1 MVGQRHA
8 FIQHNPDS
16 RHVSA
21 SLREAIDG
29 PIRAVL
35 GVLGGHP
42 RELGTPTL
50 VELTLVAEQV
60 SQLNA
65 TVATGFGKA
74 DLAGFQQ
81 LDQHRPGYA
90 QQIDCLLGGQQ
101 LAKRLQRH
109 RFARTER
116 RDCPDYDVAKLC
128 GQMEGLARLIH
139 QRELGIAAL
148 SVEELDRNFGD
159 GRISSAPATLSRHIQ
174 RVRGIEVAPRV
185 LQDAFGGTHPDRGRI
200 GSSTQPFVVVVVAD
214 VAQSDRFHLAG
225 HCRHRVHLAVAFWR
239 LPRSGN
245 DPTGPNHLDDL
256 ARSLRAVV
264 VAAPAGVTHGQH
276 DRRPGLQWS
285 DAYGQAEAVRTALE
299 GEVAA
304 DHNSDRGIVDRIA
317 KISDEQNRVSLAGSD
332 GRPTGVICC
341 LDRVT
346 TVNAAALTRAP

>member
-185 LQDAFGGTHPDRGRI
+185 LQDVFGGTHPERGRI
-200 GSSTQPFVVVVVAD
+200 GA
-214 VAQSDRFHLAG
+214 
-225 HCRHRVHLAVAFWR
+225 
-239 LPRSGN
+239 
-245 DPTGPNHLDDL
+245 
-256 ARSLRAVV
+256 
-264 VAAPAGVTHGQH
+264 
-276 DRRPGLQWS
+276 
-285 DAYGQAEAVRTALE
+285 
-299 GEVAA
+299 
-304 DHNSDRGIVDRIA
+304 
-317 KISDEQNRVSLAGSD
+317 
-332 GRPTGVICC
+332 
-341 LDRVT
+341 
-346 TVNAAALTRAP
+346 